1 MTVDTTADQPVVT
14 APSAAD
20 LLLAW
25 EWGIPADAAE
35 RSVVLL
41 AALLPGQPTERITSM
56 SVGERD
62 LHLLHARRML
72 FGPQLE
78 CVMSCP
84 ACSVE
89 LELSIGLG
97 DLLERASTTVASDV
111 AETAADVD
119 RHGEVEAHGWHVHFR
134 LIELQDLI
142 DAAPSNDPQRAREIL
157 LGRCVVEAVPPDGDA
172 LASLPDDGLPP
183 EVEHAV
189 LEEMQRRDRMRPLD
203 FQLTCSDC
211 DHVWLAPFDIL
222 GFLWAEI
229 DGWAHRTLR
238 EVHLLA
244 ATYGWRERD
253 ILELSTWRRE
263 AYLQL
268 SGHA

>member
-1 MTVDTTADQPVVT
+1 MTMAMTADQPVVT

-41 AALLPGQPTERITSM
+41 AALLPEAPADRITSM
-56 SVGERD
+56 TVGERD

-78 CVMSCP
+78 CVVSCP
-84 ACSVE
+84 DCSVE
-89 LELSIGLG
+89 LELGIALG
-97 DLLERASTTVASDV
+97 DLLERAGAP
-111 AETAADVD
+111 ADGAD
-119 RHGEVEAHGWHVHFR
+119 AGEPGEVEADGWRVCFR

-142 DAAPSNDPQRAREIL
+142 DAAPSHDPRRARQVL
-157 LGRCVVEAVPPDGDA
+157 LQRCVLEAVQPDGRTA
-172 LASLPDDGLPP
+172 RLPDTGVPQA
-183 EVEHAV
+183 VEHAV

-203 FQLTCSDC
+203 FQLTCGDC
-211 DHVWLAPFDIL
+211 KHVWLAPFDIL

-229 DGWAHRTLR
+229 EGWAHRTLR

-244 ATYGWRERD
+244 TAYGWRERD
-253 ILELSTWRRE
+253 ILELSAWRRE